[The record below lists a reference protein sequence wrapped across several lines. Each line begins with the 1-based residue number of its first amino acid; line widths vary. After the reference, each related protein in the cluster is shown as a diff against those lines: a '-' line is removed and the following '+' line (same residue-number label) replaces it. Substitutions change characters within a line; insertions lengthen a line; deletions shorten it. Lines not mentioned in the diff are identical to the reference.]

1 MSLYF
6 VHVIGAALALGAL
19 TTPGPIE
26 PLVEDPSHAVVL
38 TVPAPE
44 IPPADDPTALA
55 VEGEDS
61 APTIE
66 TTTGPKPP
74 EPSRDV
80 DVPADDAPEILATE
94 RLTEPTECA
103 LTEEGLPQSPHGCD
117 FDQSI
122 CNDDNCVGLPWPP
135 PEPTQQLSPEDSNP
149 DPLPEPSSSA
159 APTQNEEP
167 KKSVHILDPST
178 TSQPSSPSTSSTQG
192 TTSELANT
200 GLEGVATVMALS
212 ILLVAGGAGLA
223 GAGRAAKGKA

>member
-6 VHVIGAALALGAL
+6 LHVIGAALALGAL

-55 VEGEDS
+55 VEGEDGAQAVEPS
-61 APTIE
+61 
-66 TTTGPKPP
+66 P
-74 EPSRDV
+74 EPETSTPSPDV
-80 DVPADDAPEILATE
+80 DVTADEDPELLAPEPLA
-94 RLTEPTECA
+94 EPTECA

-135 PEPTQQLSPEDSNP
+135 PEPTQQPSLEDLNP